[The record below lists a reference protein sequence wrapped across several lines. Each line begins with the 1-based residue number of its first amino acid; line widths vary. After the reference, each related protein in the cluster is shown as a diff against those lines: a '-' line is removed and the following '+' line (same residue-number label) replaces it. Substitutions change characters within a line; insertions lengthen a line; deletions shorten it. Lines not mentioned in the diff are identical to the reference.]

1 MTLSQHS
8 SDLLRNRAVAVPR
21 LFLLPL
27 LLLVARPS
35 FAQLGFGAPDAT
47 PKATITGAL
56 HQRTGD
62 DVQGTVTATIAEGW
76 HVNSHKPSDDFA
88 IATVLTLDPATATF
102 LGEPEYPA
110 HTMKSFEFTGGK
122 QLAVYDGTFRISFR
136 AKLVAGA
143 TKIVATL
150 RYQACSDKV
159 CLPPKDATAEIDVN
173 ALTAAPA
180 ASATSPAA
188 AATSPASPDAAAG
201 GASPNFTPLSAAPKD
216 AKKSSLLS
224 SDVGRTFAARGLP
237 LTLLA
242 IFILGL
248 ALNLTPCVYPLIPI
262 TIGYFGQQSGSSTGR
277 RVALSSLYVLGIA
290 ITYSIL
296 GVFSAL
302 SGKLFGAWLQ
312 QPAVLFFFAALMLV
326 MASSMFGLFEL
337 RVPQFISNRSGG
349 QSGLVGALTMGLVI
363 GIVAAPCVGPF
374 VISLIALVSSLQSPF
389 LGFLMFFV
397 LALGLGVPYLL
408 LGIFSSSAS
417 VLPRSGMWMVQVKRA
432 MGFILIAMA
441 FYFLRPV
448 IGDVA
453 FRYGVAGSLLVG
465 AAFLFFFSRSEG
477 AAVWRVSIAVL
488 LLVSGVAFAIPP
500 RHGAELKWE
509 KYDANALAR
518 ARGAGK
524 PVIIDF
530 YADWCLP
537 CKELDAKTFTDA
549 GVAAELDRFVRLKA
563 DLTVTSDE
571 TTQQLTREYAILGVP
586 TLVFIDGK
594 GAESTSVRLTGFEP
608 PDDFLK
614 RAKSVH

>member
-1 MTLSQHS
+1 LKKYLS
-8 SDLLRNRAVAVPR
+8 V
-21 LFLLPL
+21 LPL
-27 LLLVARPS
+27 LLLSVVPSS
-35 FAQLGFGAPDAT
+35 FAQIGFGAPDAS
-47 PKATITGAL
+47 PKATIEGAL
-56 HQRTGD
+56 HERAGD
-62 DVQGTVTATIAEGW
+62 DVEGTVTVTIAAGW
-76 HVNSHKPSDDFA
+76 HVNSNTPLDDFA
-88 IATVLTLDPATATF
+88 IPTVLDFDPATASLTAA
-102 LGEPEYPA
+102 PQYPA
-110 HTMKSFEFTGGK
+110 QIMKSFEFSGGK
-122 QLAVYDGTFRISFR
+122 QLPVFEGTFPIPFR
-136 AKLVAGA
+136 AKLKPGV
-143 TKIVATL
+143 TKLVATL

-159 CLPPKDATAEIDVN
+159 CLQPKTATAEIDAS

-180 ASATSPAA
+180 AAPAA
-188 AATSPASPDAAAG
+188 SSTGASPDAAAG
-201 GASPNFTPLSAAPKD
+201 GASPNFVPLSAAPKD

-224 SDVGRTFAARGLP
+224 SDVGSTFAARGLP

-242 IFILGL
+242 IFVLGL

-262 TIGYFGQQSGSSTGR
+262 TIGYFGQQSGSSAGR

-290 ITYSIL
+290 ITYSTL

-312 QPAVLFFFAALMLV
+312 HPGVLLFFAALMLV

-349 QSGLVGALTMGLVI
+349 QSGLGGALTMGLVI

-417 VLPRSGMWMVQVKRA
+417 ALPRSGMWMVQVKRA

-448 IGDVA
+448 IGDLA
-453 FRYGVAGSLLVG
+453 YQYGVAGSLLTG
-465 AAFLFFFSRSEG
+465 AAFLLLFSRSQG
-477 AAVWRVSIAVL
+477 APVWRIGIAIL
-488 LLVSGVAFAIPP
+488 LLVSGVAFALP
-500 RHGAELKWE
+500 RKEGLMKWE
-509 KYDANALAR
+509 KYDAKKLAA
-518 ARGAGK
+518 AREAGK
-524 PVIIDF
+524 PVLIDF

-537 CKELDAKTFTDA
+537 CKELDDRTFTDPK
-549 GVAAELDRFVRLKA
+549 VIAELDRFVRLKA
-563 DLTVTSDE
+563 DLTVPSDE
-571 TTQQLTREYAILGVP
+571 TTLQLTEQYAIPGVP

-594 GAESTSVRLTGFEP
+594 GVEAKSVRLFGFEP
-608 PDDFLK
+608 PDDLLE
-614 RAKSVH
+614 RAKKVH